1 MDAPSVDRWFAE
13 YLEDFAA
20 VARGERDVAGLLRW
34 YAVPLT
40 ITLDDA
46 NLQLATAQ
54 DVVAVVGNQVK
65 SLQADGFA
73 RSVEVLGE
81 TTVLNGSTA
90 LRREGLVRRRADDS
104 MIDQVDIAYVIVRTE
119 DDDLRI
125 TLMAVCAS
133 RT

>member
-1 MDAPSVDRWFAE
+1 MDAPRVDRWFAE

-90 LRREGLVRRRADDS
+90 LRREELVRRRADDS
-104 MIDQVDIAYVIVRTE
+104 MIDQVDIATS
-119 DDDLRI
+119 L
-125 TLMAVCAS
+125 
-133 RT
+133 